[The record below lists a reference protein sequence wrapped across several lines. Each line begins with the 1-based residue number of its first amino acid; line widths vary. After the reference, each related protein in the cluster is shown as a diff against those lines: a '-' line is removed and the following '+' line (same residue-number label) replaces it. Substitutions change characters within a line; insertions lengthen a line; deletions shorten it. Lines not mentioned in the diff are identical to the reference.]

1 MVKLI
6 STFTTHCIHL
16 TNPLTQLLHLY
27 LSINLKL
34 PCILQYIY
42 IYYFTY
48 LLLLFLFYNLIHIIT
63 RFLNIRFFVPFPILK
78 FQFIFYSDLYLG
90 EKSFFF
96 FYEITLFNRS
106 ITYTLIRK
114 FMDETLN

>member
-1 MVKLI
+1 M
-6 STFTTHCIHL
+6 
-16 TNPLTQLLHLY
+16 
-27 LSINLKL
+27 
-34 PCILQYIY
+34 
-42 IYYFTY
+42 YYSTY
-48 LLLLFLFYNLIHIIT
+48 LLLLFLFYNLIHIIP

-78 FQFIFYSDLYLG
+78 FQFIFYSGLYHYSWR
-90 EKSFFF
+90 KIFF

>member
-34 PCILQYIY
+34 PCILQYM
-42 IYYFTY
+42 YYSTY
-48 LLLLFLFYNLIHIIT
+48 LLLLFLFYNLIHIIP

-78 FQFIFYSDLYLG
+78 FQFIFYSNLYRYSWR
-90 EKSFFF
+90 KIFFF
-96 FYEITLFNRS
+96 LRDYFI
-106 ITYTLIRK
+106 
-114 FMDETLN
+114 